1 MQVVDIKNLSFS
13 FKNVKVFTGLN
24 LSISEGDFTVLL
36 GKNGSGKTTLARILS
51 GDLKFNGEILVLNKQ
66 LDKNI
71 IKAVFP
77 DYDDYDSFDMVMD
90 MLVAS
95 LKGFSKKE
103 IQDRVINIAS
113 VLKINDVLDKSFN
126 FLSFQVKTL
135 VVLGITLIK
144 KPKILVLD
152 NIFDGFDRELKIKIL
167 KNIKQFSK
175 KEKITVINMTNDV
188 EDTLLADNIVIISEG
203 KVLLEGSKRKVLER
217 VEFFEKNNMSLPF
230 VVSLSNKLK
239 FYELI
244 NKIYFDEKKL
254 VDDLWK

>member
-66 LDKNI
+66 LNKNI

-113 VLKINDVLDKSFN
+113 VLKINDVLDKSFK
-126 FLSFQVKTL
+126 FLS
-135 VVLGITLIK
+135 
-144 KPKILVLD
+144 
-152 NIFDGFDRELKIKIL
+152 
-167 KNIKQFSK
+167 
-175 KEKITVINMTNDV
+175 
-188 EDTLLADNIVIISEG
+188 
-203 KVLLEGSKRKVLER
+203 KR
-217 VEFFEKNNMSLPF
+217 S
-230 VVSLSNKLK
+230 SNKRLT
-239 FYELI
+239 
-244 NKIYFDEKKL
+244 KIFFFPRKDVSCIRNNL
-254 VDDLWK
+254 N